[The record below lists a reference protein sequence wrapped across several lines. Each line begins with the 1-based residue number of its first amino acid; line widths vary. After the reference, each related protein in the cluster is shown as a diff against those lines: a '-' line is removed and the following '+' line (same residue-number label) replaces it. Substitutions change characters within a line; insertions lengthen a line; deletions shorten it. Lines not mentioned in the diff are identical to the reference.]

1 MGSTVVRRPQPGS
14 HKSPMHERCWSLH
27 MGIADA
33 MHTPGR
39 ERQNA
44 VLTDMASEASSPNVL
59 QEPSANIFG
68 VSDLEVPCV
77 ALETLPV
84 RTQQNAPRCC
94 IPCH

>member
-1 MGSTVVRRPQPGS
+1 
-14 HKSPMHERCWSLH
+14 MHERCWSLH

-68 VSDLEVPCV
+68 VPDLEVPCV
-77 ALETLPV
+77 AVETLPV
-84 RTQQNAPRCC
+84 RTQHNKMPHVVAFHA
-94 IPCH
+94 IDSAD